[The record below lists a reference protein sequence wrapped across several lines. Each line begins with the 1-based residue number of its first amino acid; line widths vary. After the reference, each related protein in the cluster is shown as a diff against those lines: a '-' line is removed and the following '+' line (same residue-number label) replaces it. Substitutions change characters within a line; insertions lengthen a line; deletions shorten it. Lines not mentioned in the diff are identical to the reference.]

1 MSQLHAPRKRF
12 GQNFL
17 HDMQVIKRLIS
28 FIHPQADDR
37 LVEIGPGRGALTQEI
52 LPHCNRL
59 VAIELDRDL
68 IAPLR
73 VLGILSGSEL
83 ELFQADILKFDLEGL
98 WATDP
103 SKKLR
108 VVGNLPYNISTPILF
123 HLAASNAFIQDMFF
137 MLQKEVVD
145 RMIAGPGS
153 RTYGRLSVMCQFYWT
168 MTPLLNIPPG
178 AFFPAPKVDSAFV
191 RLVPHAQQPVDP
203 GDPGALAEVVRA
215 AFGQRRKTL
224 RNALN
229 PLLTSEQIIAAGIRP
244 TERAEQI
251 DLEGFAALS
260 RQLTPVWLKNKG

>member
-1 MSQLHAPRKRF
+1 MTQSHAPRKRF

-17 HDMQVIKRLIS
+17 HDTQVIKRLID
-28 FIHPQADDR
+28 FINPQMEDR

-52 LPHCNRL
+52 LPHCKRL

-73 VLGILSGSEL
+73 VLGLLSENEL
-83 ELFQADILKFDLEGL
+83 ELFQADILKFDLKKL
-98 WATDP
+98 WAADP

-108 VVGNLPYNISTPILF
+108 IVGNLPYNISTPILF
-123 HLAASNAFIQDMFF
+123 YLATSSAFIQDMFF

-168 MTPLLNIPPG
+168 MIPLLTISPE

-191 RLVPHAQQPVDP
+191 RLVPHPQAPVDP

-229 PLLTSEQIIAAGIRP
+229 PLLTSEQIIAAGINP
-244 TERAEQI
+244 MERAEQV

-260 RQLTPVWLKNKG
+260 RQLTPIWLKNKG